1 MEKTEEILEKIKN
14 LKDSRVN
21 EIVKDIVLIDGAIV
35 EDDVNYKEKNVFLL
49 EKKYKEKLDLLSYG
63 KVKEDVKD
71 KIAQN
76 VESKIKYYNT
86 KLGTI
91 KVFLIRIAGIEVVG
105 ENYINEEINKLKK
118 EQSKDNIYKLLE
130 MIDDILVKHI

>member
-1 MEKTEEILEKIKN
+1 MEKTEEILKKIKN
-14 LKDSRVN
+14 LKDSKVN
-21 EIVKDIVLIDGAIV
+21 EIVKDIILIDGAIV

-71 KIAQN
+71 KIEEN
-76 VESKIKYYNT
+76 VESKRKYYNT

-105 ENYINEEINKLKK
+105 EKYINEEINRLKK
-118 EQSKDNIYKLLE
+118 ELSKDNIYKLLE
-130 MIDDILVKHI
+130 MIDDILAKHI

>member
-76 VESKIKYYNT
+76 VESKRKYYNT

>member
-14 LKDSRVN
+14 LKDSKVN
-21 EIVKDIVLIDGAIV
+21 EIVKDIILIDGAIV

-63 KVKEDVKD
+63 KVKEDIKD
-71 KIAQN
+71 KIEEN
-76 VESKIKYYNT
+76 VESKRKYYNT

-105 ENYINEEINKLKK
+105 ENYINEEINRLKK
-118 EQSKDNIYKLLE
+118 ELSKDNIYKLLE
-130 MIDDILVKHI
+130 MIDDILAKHI

>member
-1 MEKTEEILEKIKN
+1 MEKTEEILEKIRDI
-14 LKDSRVN
+14 KDSKVN
-21 EIVKDIVLIDGAIV
+21 EIVKDIILIDGAIV
-35 EDDVNYKEKNVFLL
+35 EDDINYKEKNIFLL

-71 KIAQN
+71 KIDEN
-76 VESKIKYYNT
+76 VDSKRKYYNT

-105 ENYINEEINKLKK
+105 KDYITDEVSKLKG
-118 EQSKDNIYKLLE
+118 EQDKDKIYRLLE
-130 MIDDILVKHI
+130 HIDDILAKHV